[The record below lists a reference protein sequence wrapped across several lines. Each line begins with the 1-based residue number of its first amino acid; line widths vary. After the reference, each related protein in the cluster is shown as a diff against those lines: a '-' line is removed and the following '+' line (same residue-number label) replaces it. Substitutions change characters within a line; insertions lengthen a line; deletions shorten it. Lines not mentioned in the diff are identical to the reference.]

1 MDGPSHLR
9 SDCERRTE
17 YFSTGENKLI
27 RKDIKALSAYHVPD
41 SSGLIKLDAMENPF
55 QMPES
60 IKQSWNECLASV
72 DINRYPDADMAE
84 LRAKIAAHAG
94 VNADQILLGNG
105 SDEIIQMII
114 MAIDAGTCVVPAPT
128 FVMYDLISR
137 WFKRPVATVPLTT
150 DFNLNADQ
158 FLQVC
163 GREKAEIA
171 FLACP
176 NNPTGNLWPEAT
188 LSKIANG
195 FDGLL
200 VIDEA
205 YGPFS
210 ERTHTHLINSNVLI
224 LRTFSKLGWAGLRLG
239 YLIGEADTIAQLN
252 KVRMP
257 YNINALTQAAAS
269 FLLDH
274 FDLFEMQAAEIKAER
289 ERMIDAFQKFKDV
302 KTFPSQANF
311 ILIQVANANV
321 VFEQLKARGI
331 LIKNLHSAKGLLTNC
346 LRITIGSQQEND
358 AVLAA
363 MDEILNGVPA

>member
-1 MDGPSHLR
+1 M
-9 SDCERRTE
+9 
-17 YFSTGENKLI
+17 I
-27 RKDIKALSAYHVPD
+27 RADIKNLSAYHVPD
-41 SSGLIKLDAMENPF
+41 SAGLIKLDAMENPF
-55 QMPES
+55 QLPGHL
-60 IKQSWNECLASV
+60 KQAWAECLSNV
-72 DINRYPDADMAE
+72 DINRYPDAEMAD

-94 VNADQILLGNG
+94 VDADQILLGNG

-114 MAIDAGTCVVPAPT
+114 IAIDAGTCVVPAPT

-137 WFKRPVATVPLTT
+137 WFKRPVATVPLAK
-150 DFNLNADQ
+150 DFSLNADQ

-163 GREKAEIA
+163 AREKAEIA

-176 NNPTGNLWPEAT
+176 NNPTGNLWSEEAIVR
-188 LSKIANG
+188 IAKG

-210 ERTHTHLINSNVLI
+210 ERTHTHLLANNVLI

-239 YLIGEADTIAQLN
+239 YVIGTADTIAQLN

-274 FDLFEMQAAEIKAER
+274 FEVFEQQAVDIKAER
-289 ERMIDAFQKFKDV
+289 QRLITALQAFDGIE
-302 KTFPSQANF
+302 TFPSQANF
-311 ILIQVANANV
+311 MLIRVADANAI
-321 VFEQLKARGI
+321 FAQLKTHGI
-331 LIKNLHSAKGLLTNC
+331 LIKNMHGAGDLLANC
-346 LRITIGSQQEND
+346 LRITIGSEQEND
-358 AVLAA
+358 AVLTA
-363 MDEILNGVPA
+363 MHDIFKGVST

>member
-1 MDGPSHLR
+1 M
-9 SDCERRTE
+9 
-17 YFSTGENKLI
+17 I

-41 SSGLIKLDAMENPF
+41 SAGLIKLDAMENPF
-55 QMPES
+55 HLP
-60 IKQSWNECLASV
+60 KHLRAAWAECLTAV

-94 VNADQILLGNG
+94 VEADQILLGNG
-105 SDEIIQMII
+105 SDEIIQMMI
-114 MAIDAGTCVVPAPT
+114 MAIDPGTCVAPSPT

-137 WFKRPVATVPLTT
+137 WLKRPVATVPLGKN
-150 DFNLNADQ
+150 FSLNADQ

-163 GREKAEIA
+163 AREKAKIA

-176 NNPTGNLWPEAT
+176 NNPTGNLWSEETITRVA
-188 LSKIANG
+188 KG

-210 ERTHTHLINSNVLI
+210 ERSHTHLLAGNVLI

-239 YLIGEADTIAQLN
+239 YVIGTANTIAQLN

-274 FDLFEMQAAEIKAER
+274 FDVFEQQATDIKAER
-289 ERMIDAFQKFKDV
+289 QRMIHALQVFDGV
-302 KTFPSQANF
+302 ETFPSQANF
-311 ILIQVANANV
+311 ILIRVANANAI
-321 VFEQLKARGI
+321 FDQLKARGI
-331 LIKNLHSAKGLLTNC
+331 LIKNMHRAGGLLANC
-346 LRITIGSQQEND
+346 LRITIGSEQENN

-363 MDEILNGVPA
+363 MNAILKGNPA